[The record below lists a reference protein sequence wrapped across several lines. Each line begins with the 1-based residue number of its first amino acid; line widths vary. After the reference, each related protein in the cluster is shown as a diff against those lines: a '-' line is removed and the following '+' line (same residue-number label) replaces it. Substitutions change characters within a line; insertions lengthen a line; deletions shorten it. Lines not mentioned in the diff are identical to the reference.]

1 MNSAPSRSRRRIM
14 PGLRSI
20 SADISAIFPARK

>member
-1 MNSAPSRSRRRIM
+1 MNSAPSRSRRRIIS
-14 PGLRSI
+14 GLRNI

>member
-20 SADISAIFPARK
+20 SDISAIFPARK